1 LEKPALPRRKR
12 LKRPCSAKLTAVE
25 VAVALLLAAAPASS
39 EDPTNKAARDLAIFL
54 ATKTPPHRCFV
65 PIVKTTDGFSYWVPI
80 IINRA
85 DIPVFL
91 IDTGFSGSLVIPRG
105 FLGDLRANGTLPP
118 VTSTLADGS
127 EITQDTIIVR
137 EIILPGCRA
146 FANVRAIISPSGSDP
161 LLGPGILSRFS
172 SAGID
177 HKELGLVLV
186 PEGLSP

>member
-1 LEKPALPRRKR
+1 MKAARTFRIRRALG
-12 LKRPCSAKLTAVE
+12 KLTV
-25 VAVALLLAAAPASS
+25 VALLSAAAPANAESHT
-39 EDPTNKAARDLAIFL
+39 DKAGLDFAIFT

-65 PIVKTTDGFSYWVPI
+65 PIVKPIDELSYWVPV

-85 DIPVFL
+85 DSPLFA
-91 IDTGFSGSLVIPRG
+91 IDTGFTGNLLIPRG
-105 FLGDLRANGTLPP
+105 FLDLLRKKGDLTKLDRSGPS

-127 EITQDTIIVR
+127 EITQETIIVR

-146 FANVRAIISPSGSDP
+146 FSNVRAIISPAGSIP
-161 LLGPGILSRFS
+161 LLGQDILSRFS

-177 HKELGLVLV
+177 HKEGGLILV